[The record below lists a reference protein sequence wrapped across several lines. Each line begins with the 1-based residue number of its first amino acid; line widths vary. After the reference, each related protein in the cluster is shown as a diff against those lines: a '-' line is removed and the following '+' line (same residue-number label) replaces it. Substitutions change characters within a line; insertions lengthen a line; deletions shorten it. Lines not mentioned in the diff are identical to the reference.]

1 MVTSAATTTSCTI
14 IRIRLGIVFRIS
26 DTMKLL
32 KAVMTVT
39 ESPITIAGSSC
50 DVTASA
56 EQMPRICTVMGLSFP
71 NGVLNTSRRY
81 LVRADLVG
89 ITRS

>member
-1 MVTSAATTTSCTI
+1 
-14 IRIRLGIVFRIS
+14 
-26 DTMKLL
+26 MKLL

-71 NGVLNTSRRY
+71 NGVLNTSRFSTEKNFAISY
-81 LVRADLVG
+81 
-89 ITRS
+89 TFS